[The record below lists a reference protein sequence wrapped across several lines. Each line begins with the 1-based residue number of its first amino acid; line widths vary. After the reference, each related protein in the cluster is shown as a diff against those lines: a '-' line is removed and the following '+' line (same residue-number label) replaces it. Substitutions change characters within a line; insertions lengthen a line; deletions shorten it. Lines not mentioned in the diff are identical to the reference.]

1 MYKIFFSLD
10 GKAKKKRTGYV
21 ARIMVKADLQA
32 ALHINPCLSRH
43 TYAAINIE
51 KC

>member
-1 MYKIFFSLD
+1 MYKVFFSLD
-10 GKAKKKRTGYV
+10 GKAKKKTGYV

-32 ALHINPCLSRH
+32 ALHINLCLSRH